1 MGLPILNMDGYLL
14 KKIKEET
21 ARANAADAALQSQ
34 ITALNQ
40 GAIVAATANAGNGW
54 RMIDADE
61 LTYWDGQYTRVPV
74 NSYSGVDKI
83 GGTTEYKSGKITA
96 YGNPF
101 PWSATGFNEGKPY
114 LAVVGYQFSAKVT
127 AGSIFKT
134 GVQIEQKGD
143 DSFLP
148 TYYHEQRYIT
158 NDRLSLCDVI
168 GFSPAIYVDK
178 AGTVNPYGFRIFIEQ
193 LVNGEATDVEVRCYD
208 PYKLLDMT
216 TDAVGLN
223 LYVNFP
229 KTEQEK
235 ER

>member
-21 ARANAADAALQSQ
+21 ERANAADAALQSQ

-40 GAIVAATANAGNGW
+40 GAIVAATANADNGW

-61 LTYWDGQYTRVPV
+61 LAYWGGNYLRVPV
-74 NSYSGVDKI
+74 NSYSGINKI
-83 GGTTEYKSGKITA
+83 GGTTAYKSGKVTV

-101 PWSATGFNEGKPY
+101 PWSATAFNKGQPY
-114 LAVVGYQFSAKVT
+114 LAVVGYQFSAQVT
-127 AGSIFKT
+127 SGSIFKA
-134 GVQIEQKGD
+134 GVQIEQAGD

-158 NDRLSLCDVI
+158 NDRLGLCDVI
-168 GFSPAIYVDK
+168 GFSPAIYVGK
-178 AGTVNPYGFRIFIEQ
+178 SGTVNPYGFRIFIEQ
-193 LVNGEATDVEVRCYD
+193 VVNGAATDVGVRCYD
-208 PYKLLDMT
+208 PYHLLSMQEN
-216 TDAVGLN
+216 AVGLN

-229 KTEQEK
+229 KVTE
-235 ER
+235 